1 MKVIEG
7 EVITRMI
14 DRAKEQIIAELRA
27 NEYMSRRGSL
37 ISNIVKLFLDNDF
50 SISDFDN
57 THSYN
62 LNLSFADT
70 PKSRRELDALY
81 DKIIPTIGLGMRLYR
96 RVNVSTPSNTGRVY
110 YKEIMLGLEGYSWD
124 TLDEMYHTLRRG
136 MGGGIEVDM
145 NRIHVSRSGYH
156 YPLPAGVSKYGY
168 GYTLQYYSGI
178 TVNFSH
184 HEYGSMDGA
193 FESCVRY
200 LKKCLKRHKLPIGC
214 QMKESKSK
222 KYPTGMAG
230 VYATMERNSS
240 TVRISVTMFQPEGK
254 TKNLTIGSAH
264 LDTPEYWE
272 YLNKAKAERINNLA
286 EEAMRQYDS
295 LPTRII

>member
-1 MKVIEG
+1 MLEVIEG
-7 EVITRMI
+7 KVVTRMVANVKK
-14 DRAKEQIIAELRA
+14 RLEGELHMENLLVRT
-27 NEYMSRRGSL
+27 
-37 ISNIVKLFLDNDF
+37 IVRLFLDRNF
-50 SISDFDN
+50 SIIGFDA
-57 THSYN
+57 THNGN
-62 LNLSFADT
+62 LTISFADT
-70 PKSRRELDALY
+70 PKSRRELDKLY
-81 DKIIPTIGLGMRLYR
+81 DQLIPTVGLGMKLYR
-96 RVNVSTPSNTGRVY
+96 RVNANTHSNRGRVY
-110 YKEIMLGLEGYSWD
+110 YKELVLELEGGTRVD
-124 TLDEMYHTLRRG
+124 LDDHYHTLRRG